1 MWNKM
6 AVEVHSQVVKIASK
20 FKEMFSDW
28 RVVVGV
34 HVALYGAGRWSCCN
48 GQNKPANIYLSIDN
62 KIDSTVRVL
71 SPSTPS
77 ALNLGFQCG
86 LSELSGC
93 PSDRSRN
100 YGFIPSSSS
109 SFRRVSWKAA
119 DDCMKNL
126 VKFPIVQYWVK
137 WKNWSGI
144 RIRNRIATK
153 VNRSFSLLGLC
164 HNTKFQRN
172 QLITSTVDLLI
183 DEYTD
188 TQANSTD
195 YITPPTSIS

>member
-28 RVVVGV
+28 WVVVGV

-62 KIDSTVRVL
+62 EIDSTKSGIPMRIVRINRMSVGSVQKVTDSFL
-71 SPSTPS
+71 RRR
-77 ALNLGFQCG
+77 Q
-86 LSELSGC
+86 
-93 PSDRSRN
+93 
-100 YGFIPSSSS
+100 

-126 VKFPIVQYWVK
+126 VQFPIVQYWVK

-153 VNRSFSLLGLC
+153 INRSFSLLGLC

-183 DEYTD
+183 DEHTD

-195 YITPPTSIS
+195 YITPPTSMS